1 MMFSNLKV
9 QGEGTDR
16 MARFVNLSGKDTV
29 LRIRPDAA
37 VKEVYRSNVIEE
49 EGSAVSAA
57 ADGWYEIP
65 VGRYEIVT
73 LGMK

>member
-1 MMFSNLKV
+1 MNRLGV
-9 QGEGTDR
+9 AALVEGR
-16 MARFVNLSGKDTV
+16 QIEFICGARF
-29 LRIRPDAA
+29 PQAQ
-37 VKEVYRSNVIEE
+37 EVYRSNVIEE